1 MSQVKCDRSQ
11 WLKAPPKAG
20 EAPWYAFR
28 TVSTR
33 WVNDNPNSRENTT
46 RQCLERLFSKP
57 FPKVRPSFLKDPAN
71 GQRWPLELDTYC
83 AELKLAVEFHGIQVS
98 WATWDGR
105 VNWWEN
111 IVHTICTATDVLLGV
126 IFLLLSKCDA
136 STMSTQIH
144 SMVPDRA
151 LRHN

>member
-11 WLKAPPKAG
+11 WLKAPPRAG

-33 WVNDNPNSRENTT
+33 WVNNNPNSRENTT

-57 FPKVRPSFLKDPAN
+57 FPKVRPAFLKDPAS

-98 WATWDGR
+98 WGMHGGAYGHAAC
-105 VNWWEN
+105 NY
-111 IVHTICTATDVLLGV
+111 TATD
-126 IFLLLSKCDA
+126 LLLFVSCFLNV
-136 STMSTQIH
+136 T
-144 SMVPDRA
+144 PA
-151 LRHN
+151 L